1 MLAQLHTQNAFFFAG
16 AKKILFMLGL
26 GLLALSTPAC
36 VATNHAL
43 LNIPSAA
50 NTNRLPAL
58 ESEVE
63 MGALVNTDAT
73 LPEDL
78 QRLFQNELDHNL
90 ADPTGAASFGR
101 AHLAVTQ
108 ARVLRKGR
116 VLQAFQVLTMLAPSV
131 LGLPLETYQTTLTA
145 KLQIRDARG
154 TLLGE
159 YVGKGQSKVM
169 VAIYYGYSQLKAPA
183 LSDAVALRMALAQIR
198 PQLDTAANRLRPL
211 LLASGPTDATES
223 TPRTPTGIMDIH

>member
-1 MLAQLHTQNAFFFAG
+1 MLTQVHTPNTSAFAG
-16 AKKILFMLGL
+16 ANKVLVMLGL
-26 GLLALSTPAC
+26 GLLALGAPAC

-43 LNIPSAA
+43 QSIPSAA
-50 NTNRLPAL
+50 NTNRLPAM

-78 QRLFQNELDHNL
+78 QRLFQSELDHNL
-90 ADPTGAASFGR
+90 ADPTGATSFGR
-101 AHLAVTQ
+101 AHLTVTQ

-145 KLQIRDARG
+145 KLQIRDAHDN
-154 TLLGE
+154 LLGE
-159 YVGKGQSKVM
+159 YVGKGQSKVT

-198 PQLDTAANRLRPL
+198 PQLDSAANRLRPL
-211 LLASGPTDATES
+211 LLASGPTDAPEKMGA
-223 TPRTPTGIMDIH
+223 PAGIMDIR

>member
-1 MLAQLHTQNAFFFAG
+1 MTTQVYTQNTNSFAG

-26 GLLALSTPAC
+26 GLLALGTPAC

-43 LNIPSAA
+43 LGIPSAA
-50 NTNRLPAL
+50 NTNRLPSL

-90 ADPTGAASFGR
+90 ADPTGTTSFGR
-101 AHLAVTQ
+101 AHLTVTQ

-116 VLQAFQVLTMLAPSV
+116 ALQAIQVLTMLAPSV

-145 KLQIRDARG
+145 KLQIRDTRG
-154 TLLGE
+154 NLLGE
-159 YVGKGQSKVM
+159 YVGKGKSKVM

-211 LLASGPTDATES
+211 LMASGPTDAAES
-223 TPRTPTGIMDIH
+223 TVGAPAGVMDIR